1 MHITEMERVDFILK
15 EGAKKGM
22 SLSKFINTQINEFKN
37 SKQYKEMITG
47 SKYYKN
53 EGDIDKKERTY
64 IDENGLERISPY
76 AKNYKLQHP
85 TLHKMINQKAG
96 YLMRKKPTIK
106 QKLIK
111 NKQED
116 LEYKEILDD
125 IVNDKMHK
133 RLKYTL
139 IESVKRALSW
149 WQIYID
155 KNGDLKVRLR
165 YATRI
170 VPIWQD
176 EEHEILDAIIMFY
189 NMEVYTTEEHKE
201 IKTKVEYYDNE
212 GVRYYIYDNNTL
224 IEDVEEVEKRKD
236 FVIGQDTE
244 GTSIL
249 GHFIINGKVQKW
261 SKGIP
266 FIYFKYNGDEL
277 PLIHFLK
284 TLLDCYDELC
294 SRTADSIYEIPDGV
308 NVVKNYG
315 EEVNT
320 FQKNLQTYN
329 TVFLDEGGDY
339 KRENVTLDIEGFKVF
354 IEQLRKDIYEG
365 GSSVDT
371 QSEKF
376 GTNVSGVAL
385 KQLYADLDLDCSNIE
400 TEFKS
405 SLEYFKAFID
415 EWIMITQN
423 KDYSKNKI
431 EWIFNKTMTV
441 NEKEL
446 IENCKNSLDIISNAT
461 NTAHHPW
468 VDDPEKEIE
477 RMKKEKEEEEKK
489 MNEEINKQFE
499 LLKNNDEQ
507 NNETG
512 KQEGENNKQKVGET

>member
-1 MHITEMERVDFILK
+1 MYITEMERVDFILK

-37 SKQYKEMITG
+37 SKQYKEMIIG

-85 TLHKMINQKAG
+85 ILHKMINQKAG

-106 QKLIK
+106 QKLVE

-201 IKTKVEYYDNE
+201 IKTKVEYYDND

-224 IEDVEEVEKRKD
+224 IEDVEEVEKRKE
-236 FVIGQDTE
+236 FIIGKDTE

-294 SRTADSIYEIPDGV
+294 SRTADGIYETPD
-308 NVVKNYG
+308 
-315 EEVNT
+315 
-320 FQKNLQTYN
+320 
-329 TVFLDEGGDY
+329 
-339 KRENVTLDIEGFKVF
+339 R
-354 IEQLRKDIYEG
+354 
-365 GSSVDT
+365 
-371 QSEKF
+371 
-376 GTNVSGVAL
+376 
-385 KQLYADLDLDCSNIE
+385 
-400 TEFKS
+400 
-405 SLEYFKAFID
+405 
-415 EWIMITQN
+415 
-423 KDYSKNKI
+423 SKC
-431 EWIFNKTMTV
+431 
-441 NEKEL
+441 
-446 IENCKNSLDIISNAT
+446 CKKL
-461 NTAHHPW
+461 W
-468 VDDPEKEIE
+468 
-477 RMKKEKEEEEKK
+477 
-489 MNEEINKQFE
+489 
-499 LLKNNDEQ
+499 
-507 NNETG
+507 
-512 KQEGENNKQKVGET
+512 